1 MLLNYRIAL
10 RRLPS
15 SYKSNIGIFFLS
27 ALILVAVGC
36 SLEKQSG
43 FNRTMQ
49 NLTAHYNIL
58 FNANEIL
65 RLKQE
70 AYATSFTDA
79 YNEILNVYPDTTA
92 QTGTPDKDLED
103 AIVKA
108 NKIIS
113 IKEQSHYL
121 GDAYLVLGKARY
133 LEANY
138 FDAVEYFNYVTRS
151 FGKQANLKQE
161 ALVWKA
167 RGLMYLNQLPLAKQV
182 IDSAVQDIN
191 PKKNITADVYA
202 TKLQYD
208 IITQNYAEAEEMAK
222 LAIKYS
228 YISNLKLRWT
238 FILGQLQELNLK
250 PADAYESYTRIVK
263 SNASFEMA
271 FNANLNRIRI
281 RDNQNGV
288 KVNKIDLLRALLK
301 NSDNIDFY
309 DQIYY
314 QIGEQ
319 QFKAGEIDNALKSYK
334 KSVRV
339 STKNQNQKG
348 LSYLRIADINFKNKA
363 DYANARLYYD
373 STLNNLSI
381 NYPGYQLIRKKADNL
396 QILTRLLETIS
407 REDTLQMLA
416 SLDEKAR
423 DAKIDEMVARKTRQ
437 QQQAAIEANA
447 GAANNGAM
455 SNSFDRNNNSS
466 AQNNRTSG
474 STFYFYNNGAVSQGY
489 NDFKRLWG
497 NRKLEDNWRR
507 SRRSNTG
514 IPTANTGIGSQ
525 VNDPDAPVGSV
536 AYNSN
541 NVSAGTYRQDLVKN
555 LPLTPAL
562 LQQSNFRI
570 YNAYFEMANFYR
582 DVLED
587 KKEAIATY
595 ETLLAR
601 FPQSSDKPS
610 IYYNLYRLYADI
622 DAAKSTD
629 YKNRL
634 LKEYPE
640 SVFAKVILDPDY
652 ARKMADVDAEFNGF
666 YNQVYDLYSQKQYT
680 QVIEKANDLL
690 NKYPNNRYAAQ
701 LYYLKALAAGH
712 MEKLPP
718 FQADL
723 QLIAAK
729 YPQDKLIAPLVNQH
743 LAYIDSN
750 KTEIAARPVVLF
762 NDDPN
767 EIPFTPPVAYQKQTE
782 YRPPY
787 TPSAQNV
794 TPQER
799 LPERDTRLIAGAKT
813 SAPQIQQAT
822 TQQPKQLALA
832 QIPLPQHKMPD
843 TSRDIVAQPA
853 PKQKD
858 SIVATPVAA
867 INKAPAVNYIF
878 SKHDSTNYYF
888 VINVASGT
896 TNLASTRFGV
906 GQFNRTRY
914 TRSEVIHHVKSVGD
928 NNQLIYVGRFYTL
941 DDAKDYARTIVPLLP
956 DIMKV
961 PRDKYSFFIIT
972 KENLDKLATQSILDS
987 YFDYYQK
994 FY

>member
-1 MLLNYRIAL
+1 L
-10 RRLPS
+10 RRLLP
-15 SYKSNIGIFFLS
+15 SYKSNIGIFLLS
-27 ALILVAVGC
+27 ALILVAAGC

-70 AYATSFTDA
+70 SYAASFPDA
-79 YNEILNVYPDTTA
+79 YSELLNVYPDTTV
-92 QTGTPDKDLED
+92 QTGTPDKDLEE

-121 GDAYLVLGKARY
+121 GDAYLVLGKSRY
-133 LEANY
+133 LQANY

-167 RGLMYLNQLPLAKQV
+167 RGLMYLNQLPLAKLV

-191 PKKNITADVYA
+191 PKKNVTADVYA

-250 PADAYESYTRIVK
+250 PGDAYESYTRIVK

-288 KVNKIDLLRALLK
+288 KANKIDLLRALLK
-301 NSDNIDFY
+301 NSDNIDFF
-309 DQIYY
+309 DQVYY

-363 DYANARLYYD
+363 DYVSARLYYD
-373 STLNNLSI
+373 STLNNLSL
-381 NYPGYQLIRKKADNL
+381 NYPGYQIIRKKADNL

-416 SLDEKAR
+416 ALDEKTR
-423 DAKIDEMVARKTRQ
+423 DARIDEMVARKTRQ
-437 QQQAAIEANA
+437 QQQAALAASA
-447 GAANNGAM
+447 GAASANNGVM

-466 AQNNRTSG
+466 SSNKNSG
-474 STFYFYNNGAVSQGY
+474 STFYFYNSSAVSQGY

-514 IPTANTGIGSQ
+514 IPTTTTGIGSQ
-525 VNDPDAPVGSV
+525 VTDPDAPVGSA
-536 AYNSN
+536 AYNTT
-541 NVSAGTYRQDLVKN
+541 NVSAGTFRQDIVKN

-610 IYYNLYRLYADI
+610 IYYNLYRLYADL
-622 DAAKSTD
+622 DAAKSND
-629 YKNRL
+629 YKNKL

-652 ARKMADVDAEFNGF
+652 ARKLADVDAEFNGF
-666 YNQVYDLYSQKQYT
+666 YNQVYDQYAQRQYT

-701 LYYLKALAAGH
+701 LYYLKAIAAGH
-712 MEKLPP
+712 MEKLAP

-723 QLIAAK
+723 QLIASK

-750 KTEIAARPVVLF
+750 KAEIAARPVVLF

-794 TPQER
+794 TPQQR
-799 LPERDTRLIAGAKT
+799 LPERDTREIAGAKT
-813 SAPQIQQAT
+813 SVPQIQQVA
-822 TQQPKQLALA
+822 TQQPKQLATI
-832 QIPLPQHKMPD
+832 QIPLPQHKMSD
-843 TSRDIVAQPA
+843 TSRDISAQPV
-853 PKQKD
+853 PKQID
-858 SIVATPVAA
+858 TVAA
-867 INKAPAVNYIF
+867 VRPAVISNAPAVNYIF
-878 SKHDSTNYYF
+878 SKRDSSNYYF

-906 GQFNRTRY
+906 GQFNRSY
-914 TRSEVIHHVKSVGD
+914 
-928 NNQLIYVGRFYTL
+928 
-941 DDAKDYARTIVPLLP
+941 P
-956 DIMKV
+956 
-961 PRDKYSFFIIT
+961 PRK
-972 KENLDKLATQSILDS
+972 NHW
-987 YFDYYQK
+987 
-994 FY
+994 

>member
-1 MLLNYRIAL
+1 M
-10 RRLPS
+10 RRLSS
-15 SYKSNIGIFFLS
+15 SYKSNTGIFFLF
-27 ALILVAVGC
+27 AVILVAAGC

-70 AYATSFTDA
+70 SYAASFPDA
-79 YNEILNVYPDTTA
+79 YSELLNVYPDTTA
-92 QTGTPDKDLED
+92 QTGTPDKDLEE

-138 FDAVEYFNYVTRS
+138 FDAVEYCNYVTRS

-167 RGLMYLNQLPLAKQV
+167 RGLMYLNQLPLAKLV
-182 IDSAVQDIN
+182 IDSAIQDIN
-191 PKKNITADVYA
+191 PKKNVTADVYA

-208 IITQNYAEAEEMAK
+208 ILTQNYTEAEEMAK

-228 YISNLKLRWT
+228 YVSNFKLRWI

-288 KVNKIDLLRALLK
+288 RASKIDLLRALLK
-301 NSDNIDFY
+301 NEDNTDFY

-363 DYANARLYYD
+363 DYVNARLYYD

-381 NYPGYQLIRKKADNL
+381 NYPGYQIIRKKADNL

-416 SLDEKAR
+416 ALDDKTR
-423 DAKIDEMVARKTRQ
+423 DARIDEMVARKTRQ
-437 QQQAAIEANA
+437 QQQAALEAT
-447 GAANNGAM
+447 GAAANVNNGTM
-455 SNSFDRNNNSS
+455 PNTFDRNSNSPS
-466 AQNNRTSG
+466 SNKNSG
-474 STFYFYNNGAVSQGY
+474 STFYFYNNSAVSQGY

-536 AYNSN
+536 AYNST
-541 NVSAGTYRQDLVKN
+541 NVSAGTFRQDLVKN

-562 LQQSNFRI
+562 LQQSNFKI

-595 ETLLAR
+595 ETLLTR
-601 FPQSSDKPS
+601 FPQSNDKPS
-610 IYYNLYRLYADI
+610 VYYNLYRLNVDI
-622 DAAKSTD
+622 DAVKSND

-652 ARKMADVDAEFNGF
+652 ARKLADVDAEFNGF
-666 YNQVYDLYSQKQYT
+666 YNEVYDQYAQKQYAK
-680 QVIEKANDLL
+680 VIEKANDLL
-690 NKYPNNRYAAQ
+690 NKYPDNRYAAQ
-701 LYYLKALAAGH
+701 LYYLKAIAAGH

-750 KTEIAARPVVLF
+750 KAEIAARPVVLL

-767 EIPFTPPVAYQKQTE
+767 EVPFTPPVAYQKQTE

-787 TPSAQNV
+787 TPPAQNV

-799 LPERDTRLIAGAKT
+799 LPERDTRIIAGAKT
-813 SAPQIQQAT
+813 SAPQIQQAAI
-822 TQQPKQLALA
+822 QQPKQLATG
-832 QIPLPQHKMPD
+832 QIPLPQHQMPD
-843 TSRDIVAQPA
+843 TSRDLATQPA

-858 SIVATPVAA
+858 TVATIHPAA
-867 INKAPAVNYIF
+867 INNTTAVNYIF
-878 SKHDSTNYYF
+878 SKRDSSNYYF
-888 VINVASGT
+888 VINVSSGT

-914 TRSEVIHHVKSVGD
+914 TRSEVIHHVKSVGE
-928 NNQLIYVGRFYTL
+928 NNQLIYVGRFYSL
-941 DDAKDYARTIVPLLP
+941 ADAKDYARTIVPLLP

-961 PRDKYSFFIIT
+961 PKDKYSIFIIT

>member
-1 MLLNYRIAL
+1 MLLNHRIAL
-10 RRLPS
+10 RRLTPS
-15 SYKSNIGIFFLS
+15 YISKTGFFLLS
-27 ALILVAVGC
+27 ALILVAAGC

-70 AYATSFTDA
+70 SYATSFPDA
-79 YNEILNVYPDTTA
+79 YNELLNVYPDTTA
-92 QTGTPDKDLED
+92 QTGTADKELEE

-108 NKIIS
+108 NKIIN

-121 GDAYLVLGKARY
+121 GDAYLVMGKARY

-167 RGLMYLNQLPLAKQV
+167 RGLMHLNELSLAKLV

-191 PKKNITADVYA
+191 PKKKITADVYA

-208 IITQNYAEAEEMAK
+208 IITQNYAEAEEMARF
-222 LAIKYS
+222 AIKYS
-228 YISNLKLRWT
+228 YINTNKLRWT

-250 PADAYESYTRIVK
+250 AGDAYESYTRIVK
-263 SNASFEMA
+263 SNSSFEMA

-288 KVNKIDLLRALLK
+288 KVNKIDLLRSLLK
-301 NSDNIDFY
+301 NEDNTDFY
-309 DQIYY
+309 DQVYY

-363 DYANARLYYD
+363 NYASAKLYYD
-373 STLNNLSI
+373 STLNNLSL

-416 SLDEKAR
+416 ALDEKTR
-423 DAKIDEMVARKTRQ
+423 DARIDAMVALKTKQ
-437 QQQAAIEANA
+437 QQQAAIDANA
-447 GAANNGAM
+447 GAANNGTM
-455 SNSFDRNNNSS
+455 TNSFNNNSS
-466 AQNNRTSG
+466 AQNNRNSG
-474 STFYFYNNGAVSQGY
+474 STFYFYNNSAVSQGY

-514 IPTANTGIGSQ
+514 IPNTGLSAD
-525 VNDPDAPVGSV
+525 VNDPDAPAGSV
-536 AYNSN
+536 AYNST

-562 LQQSNFRI
+562 LQQSNFRV

-587 KKEAIATY
+587 KKEAIAAY
-595 ETLLAR
+595 EALLAR

-622 DAAKSTD
+622 DPAKSTD

-634 LKEYPE
+634 LKDYPG

-652 ARKMADVDAEFNGF
+652 ARKLADVNAEFNGF
-666 YNQVYDLYSQKQYT
+666 YNEVYDMYAQKQYQ
-680 QVIEKANDLL
+680 QVIDKADDLMK
-690 NKYPNNRYAAQ
+690 KYPDNRYSAQ
-701 LYYLKALAAGH
+701 LYYLKAIAAGH
-712 MEKLPP
+712 MEKLAP
-718 FQADL
+718 FQTDL

-729 YPQDKLIAPLVNQH
+729 FPQDKLIAPLVNQH

-750 KTEIAARPVVLF
+750 RAEIAARPVVLF

-767 EIPFTPPVAYQKQTE
+767 EIPFTPPVAYQKRTE

-787 TPSAQNV
+787 TLSSQNI
-794 TPQER
+794 TPEQR
-799 LPERDTRLIAGAKT
+799 LPERDTRVIAGAKT
-813 SAPQIQQAT
+813 TGRQIQQAI
-822 TQQPKQLALA
+822 TQQPKQLAIN
-832 QIPLPQHKMPD
+832 QIPLPQHKVPD
-843 TSRDIVAQPA
+843 NSANDITAQAP

-858 SIVATPVAA
+858 TVAA
-867 INKAPAVNYIF
+867 LHPSAINNASAVNYIF
-878 SKHDSTNYYF
+878 SKRDSSNYYF
-888 VINVASGT
+888 VINVASST
-896 TNLASTRFGV
+896 TNLASTRFGI

-914 TRSEVIHHVKSVGD
+914 TRSDVMHHVKNVGGD
-928 NNQLIYVGRFYTL
+928 NQLIYVGRFYNL
-941 DDAKDYARTIVPLLP
+941 ADAKDYARTIIPLLP

-961 PRDKYSFFIIT
+961 PKDKYSFFIIT
-972 KENLDKLATQSILDS
+972 KENLDKLATQSTLDS

>member
-1 MLLNYRIAL
+1 M
-10 RRLPS
+10 RRLSS
-15 SYKSNIGIFFLS
+15 SYKSNISIFLLS
-27 ALILVAVGC
+27 ALVLVAAGC

-70 AYATSFTDA
+70 SYAASFPDA
-79 YNEILNVYPDTTA
+79 YSELLNVYPDTTV

-121 GDAYLVLGKARY
+121 GDAYLVLGKSRY
-133 LEANY
+133 LQANY
-138 FDAVEYFNYVTRS
+138 FDAVEYCNYVTRS

-167 RGLMYLNQLPLAKQV
+167 RGLMYLNQLSLAKLV

-191 PKKNITADVYA
+191 PKKNVTADVYA

-208 IITQNYAEAEEMAK
+208 ILTQNYAEAEEMAK

-228 YISNLKLRWT
+228 YISNLKLRWI

-288 KVNKIDLLRALLK
+288 KASKIDLLRALLK
-301 NSDNIDFY
+301 NEDNTDFY

-319 QFKAGEIDNALKSYK
+319 QFKAGEIDNALKSHK

-363 DYANARLYYD
+363 DYASARLYYD

-381 NYPGYQLIRKKADNL
+381 NYPGYRIIRKKADNL

-416 SLDEKAR
+416 ALDEKTR
-423 DAKIDEMVARKTRQ
+423 DARIDEMVARKTRQ
-437 QQQAAIEANA
+437 QQQAALEAGT
-447 GAANNGAM
+447 GAAANVNNGAM
-455 SNSFDRNNNSS
+455 PTTFDRNNNSS
-466 AQNNRTSG
+466 SPNKNSG
-474 STFYFYNNGAVSQGY
+474 STFYFYNNSAVSQGY

-514 IPTANTGIGSQ
+514 VPTAAVGMDSQ
-525 VNDPDAPVGSV
+525 VNDPDAPVGSA
-536 AYNSN
+536 AYNTA
-541 NVSAGTYRQDLVKN
+541 NVSAGAFRQDLVKN

-587 KKEAIATY
+587 KKEAITSY
-595 ETLLAR
+595 ETLLTR

-610 IYYNLYRLYADI
+610 VYYNLYRLYADI
-622 DAAKSTD
+622 DVAKSND

-640 SVFAKVILDPDY
+640 SIFAKVILDPDY
-652 ARKMADVDAEFNGF
+652 ARKLADVDAEFNGF
-666 YNQVYDLYSQKQYT
+666 YNEVYDQYAQKQYT
-680 QVIEKANDLL
+680 KVIEKANGLL
-690 NKYPNNRYAAQ
+690 NKYPDNRYAAQ
-701 LYYLKALAAGH
+701 LYYLKAIAAGH

-750 KTEIAARPVVLF
+750 KAEIAARPVVLF

-799 LPERDTRLIAGAKT
+799 LPERDTRVIAGAKT
-813 SAPQIQQAT
+813 SAPQIQQAI
-822 TQQPKQLALA
+822 TQQPKQLAA
-832 QIPLPQHKMPD
+832 GQIPLPQHQMPD
-843 TSRDIVAQPA
+843 TSRDIATQPA
-853 PKQKD
+853 PKQTD
-858 SIVATPVAA
+858 TVAA
-867 INKAPAVNYIF
+867 VHTAAISNTPAVNYIF
-878 SKHDSTNYYF
+878 SKRDSSNYYF
-888 VINVASGT
+888 VINVSSGT

-914 TRSEVIHHVKSVGD
+914 TRSEVIHHVKSVGE
-928 NNQLIYVGRFYTL
+928 NNQLIYVGRFYSL
-941 DDAKDYARTIVPLLP
+941 ADAKDYARTIVPLLP

-961 PRDKYSFFIIT
+961 PKDKYSFFIIT

>member
-167 RGLMYLNQLPLAKQV
+167 RGLMYLNQLPLAKAV

-228 YISNLKLRWT
+228 YISNLKLRWI

-281 RDNQNGV
+281 RNGV
-288 KVNKIDLLRALLK
+288 KVNKIDLLRTLLK

-373 STLNNLSI
+373 STLNNLSV

-416 SLDEKAR
+416 ALDEKSR

-466 AQNNRTSG
+466 AQNNRNSG
-474 STFYFYNNGAVSQGY
+474 STFYFYNNSAVSQGY

-582 DVLED
+582 DILED

-622 DAAKSTD
+622 DAVKSTD

-666 YNQVYDLYSQKQYT
+666 YNGVYDLYSQKQYT

-723 QLIAAK
+723 QLIASK
-729 YPQDKLIAPLVNQH
+729 YPQDKLIAPLVSQH

-750 KTEIAARPVVLF
+750 KAEIAARPVVLF

-787 TPSAQNV
+787 TPSTQNI

-799 LPERDTRLIAGAKT
+799 LPERDTRVIAGAKT
-813 SAPQIQQAT
+813 SAPQIQQAAP
-822 TQQPKQLALA
+822 QQPKQLALA

-843 TSRDIVAQPA
+843 TSRDIAAQPA

-858 SIVATPVAA
+858 SIATAPAAA
-867 INKAPAVNYIF
+867 IAKAPAVNYIF

-914 TRSEVIHHVKSVGD
+914 TRSEVIHHVKTVGD

>member
-1 MLLNYRIAL
+1 MLLNHRIAL
-10 RRLPS
+10 RRLSS
-15 SYKSNIGIFFLS
+15 SYISNIGIFLLS
-27 ALILVAVGC
+27 ALILGAAGC

-70 AYATSFTDA
+70 SYAASFPDA
-79 YNEILNVYPDTTA
+79 YSELLNVYPDTTV
-92 QTGTPDKDLED
+92 QTGTPDKDLEE

-121 GDAYLVLGKARY
+121 GDAYLVLGKSRY

-167 RGLMYLNQLPLAKQV
+167 RGLMYLNQLPLAKLV
-182 IDSAVQDIN
+182 IDSTLQDIN
-191 PKKNITADVYA
+191 PKKNVTADVYA

-222 LAIKYS
+222 QAIKYS
-228 YISNLKLRWT
+228 YINNLKLRWT

-250 PADAYESYTRIVK
+250 AGDAYESYTRVVK

-281 RDNQNGV
+281 RDNQNDV
-288 KVNKIDLLRALLK
+288 KANKIDLLRALLK
-301 NSDNIDFY
+301 NSDNTDFY

-363 DYANARLYYD
+363 DYASAKLYYD
-373 STLNNLSI
+373 STLNNLSL

-416 SLDEKAR
+416 ALDEKTR
-423 DAKIDEMVARKTRQ
+423 DAHIDEMVARKTRQ

-447 GAANNGAM
+447 GAANNGTM

-466 AQNNRTSG
+466 AQNNKNSG
-474 STFYFYNNGAVSQGY
+474 STFYFYNNSAVSQGY

-536 AYNSN
+536 AYNTT

-595 ETLLAR
+595 EALLAR

-652 ARKMADVDAEFNGF
+652 ARKLADVDAEFNGF
-666 YNQVYDLYSQKQYT
+666 YNQVYDLYAQKQYT
-680 QVIEKANDLL
+680 QVIDKANDLL

-701 LYYLKALAAGH
+701 LYYLKAIAAGH

-723 QLIAAK
+723 QLIASK

-750 KTEIAARPVVLF
+750 KAEIAARPVVLF

-787 TPSAQNV
+787 TPSSQNI
-794 TPQER
+794 TPQQR
-799 LPERDTRLIAGAKT
+799 LPERDTRVIAGAKT
-813 SAPQIQQAT
+813 SAPQIQQAA
-822 TQQPKQLALA
+822 TQQPKQLAIA

-843 TSRDIVAQPA
+843 TSRDLAAQPV

-858 SIVATPVAA
+858 TVAGVSHAA
-867 INKAPAVNYIF
+867 IGNTPAVNYIF
-878 SKHDSTNYYF
+878 SKLDSSNYYF
-888 VINVASGT
+888 VINVSSGT

-928 NNQLIYVGRFYTL
+928 NNQLIYVGRFYSL
-941 DDAKDYARTIVPLLP
+941 ADAKDYARTIIPLLP

>member
-1 MLLNYRIAL
+1 M
-10 RRLPS
+10 RRLSS
-15 SYKSNIGIFFLS
+15 SYKSNTRFFFLF
-27 ALILVAVGC
+27 AVILIAAGC

-70 AYATSFTDA
+70 SYAASFPDA
-79 YNEILNVYPDTTA
+79 YSELLNVYPDTTA
-92 QTGTPDKDLED
+92 QTGTPDKNLEE

-121 GDAYLVLGKARY
+121 GDAYLVLGKSRY

-138 FDAVEYFNYVTRS
+138 FDAVEYCNYVTRS

-167 RGLMYLNQLPLAKQV
+167 RGLMYLNQLPLAKLV
-182 IDSAVQDIN
+182 IDSAIQDIN
-191 PKKNITADVYA
+191 PKKNVTADVYA
-202 TKLQYD
+202 SKLQYD
-208 IITQNYAEAEEMAK
+208 ILTQNYAEAEEMAK

-228 YISNLKLRWT
+228 YISNLKLRWI

-288 KVNKIDLLRALLK
+288 KASKIDLLRALLK
-301 NSDNIDFY
+301 NEDNTDFF

-348 LSYLRIADINFKNKA
+348 LSYLRIADIDFKNKA
-363 DYANARLYYD
+363 DYLNARLYYD

-381 NYPGYQLIRKKADNL
+381 NYPGYQIIRKKADNL

-416 SLDEKAR
+416 ALDDKTR
-423 DAKIDEMVARKTRQ
+423 DARIDEMVARKTRQ
-437 QQQAAIEANA
+437 QQQAALEAT
-447 GAANNGAM
+447 GAAANVNNGTM
-455 SNSFDRNNNSS
+455 PNTFDRNNNSPS
-466 AQNNRTSG
+466 SNKNSG
-474 STFYFYNNGAVSQGY
+474 STFYFYNNSAVSQGY

-514 IPTANTGIGSQ
+514 IPTANTGISSQ
-525 VNDPDAPVGSV
+525 VNDPDAPVGSA
-536 AYNSN
+536 AYNTA

-562 LQQSNFRI
+562 LQQSNFRV

-601 FPQSSDKPS
+601 FPQSNDKPS
-610 IYYNLYRLYADI
+610 VYYNLYRLYADI
-622 DAAKSTD
+622 DAAKSND

-652 ARKMADVDAEFNGF
+652 ARKLADVDAVFNGF
-666 YNQVYDLYSQKQYT
+666 YNEVYDQYAQKQYAK
-680 QVIEKANDLL
+680 VIEKANDLL
-690 NKYPNNRYAAQ
+690 NKYPDNRYAAQ
-701 LYYLKALAAGH
+701 LYYLKAIAAGH

-750 KTEIAARPVVLF
+750 KAEIAARPVVLF

-787 TPSAQNV
+787 TPSAQNI

-799 LPERDTRLIAGAKT
+799 LPERDTRIIAGAKT
-813 SAPQIQQAT
+813 SAPQIQQAAI
-822 TQQPKQLALA
+822 QQPKQLAVG
-832 QIPLPQHKMPD
+832 QIPLPQHQMPD
-843 TSRDIVAQPA
+843 TSRDIATQPA

-858 SIVATPVAA
+858 TVATVHPAA
-867 INKAPAVNYIF
+867 INNTPAVNYIF
-878 SKHDSTNYYF
+878 SKRDSSNYYF
-888 VINVASGT
+888 VINVSSGT

-914 TRSEVIHHVKSVGD
+914 TRSEVIHHVKSVGE
-928 NNQLIYVGRFYTL
+928 NNQLIYVGRFYSL
-941 DDAKDYARTIVPLLP
+941 ADAKDYARTIVPLLP

-961 PRDKYSFFIIT
+961 PKDKYSIFIIT

>member
-1 MLLNYRIAL
+1 M
-10 RRLPS
+10 RRLSS
-15 SYKSNIGIFFLS
+15 SYKSNTSIFFLF
-27 ALILVAVGC
+27 AVILIAAGC

-65 RLKQE
+65 RHKQE
-70 AYATSFTDA
+70 SYATSFPDA
-79 YNEILNVYPDTTA
+79 YSEILNVYPDTTV
-92 QTGTPDKDLED
+92 QTGTPDKDLEE

-121 GDAYLVLGKARY
+121 GDAYLVLGKSRY

-161 ALVWKA
+161 ALVWKT
-167 RGLMYLNQLPLAKQV
+167 RGLIYLNQLPLAKLV

-208 IITQNYAEAEEMAK
+208 IIIQNYAEAEEMAK

-288 KVNKIDLLRALLK
+288 KVSKIDLLRALLK

-339 STKNQNQKG
+339 STKNQKG

-363 DYANARLYYD
+363 DYVSARLYYD

-416 SLDEKAR
+416 TLDEKAR

-437 QQQAAIEANA
+437 QQQAALEAST
-447 GAANNGAM
+447 GAAANANNGTM
-455 SNSFDRNNNSS
+455 SNAFDRNNNSS
-466 AQNNRTSG
+466 SSNKNSG
-474 STFYFYNNGAVSQGY
+474 STFYFYNNSAVSQGY

-507 SRRSNTG
+507 SRRSNTS
-514 IPTANTGIGSQ
+514 IPTASAGIGGSQ
-525 VNDPDAPVGSV
+525 VNDPDAPVGSA
-536 AYNSN
+536 AYNTT
-541 NVSAGTYRQDLVKN
+541 NVSAGTFRQDLVKN

-562 LQQSNFRI
+562 LQQSNFKI

-595 ETLLAR
+595 ETLLTR

-622 DAAKSTD
+622 DATKSND

-640 SVFAKVILDPDY
+640 SIFAKVILDPDY

-690 NKYPNNRYAAQ
+690 NKYPDSRYAAQ
-701 LYYLKALAAGH
+701 LYYLKTIAAGH

-787 TPSAQNV
+787 TPSAQSV
-794 TPQER
+794 TPQQR
-799 LPERDTRLIAGAKT
+799 LPERDTRVIAAAKT
-813 SAPQIQQAT
+813 SATQIQQAA
-822 TQQPKQLALA
+822 TQLPKQLALT
-832 QIPLPQHKMPD
+832 QIALPQHKMPD
-843 TSRDIVAQPA
+843 TSRDISAQPV
-853 PKQKD
+853 PKQID
-858 SIVATPVAA
+858 SIASAPAAA
-867 INKAPAVNYIF
+867 INKTPVVNYIF
-878 SKHDSTNYYF
+878 GKRDSTNYYF
-888 VINVASGT
+888 VINVSSGT

-928 NNQLIYVGRFYTL
+928 NNQLIYVGRFYSL
-941 DDAKDYARTIVPLLP
+941 ADAKDYARTIVPLLP

-961 PRDKYSFFIIT
+961 PKDKYSFFIIT

>member
-1 MLLNYRIAL
+1 M
-10 RRLPS
+10 RRLSS
-15 SYKSNIGIFFLS
+15 SYKPNTSIFFLF
-27 ALILVAVGC
+27 AVILIAAGC

-70 AYATSFTDA
+70 SYATSFPDA
-79 YNEILNVYPDTTA
+79 YSEILNVYPDTTV
-92 QTGTPDKDLED
+92 QTGTPDKDLEE

-121 GDAYLVLGKARY
+121 GDAYLVLGKSRY

-138 FDAVEYFNYVTRS
+138 FDAVEYCNYVTRS

-167 RGLMYLNQLPLAKQV
+167 RGLMYLNQLPLAKLV
-182 IDSAVQDIN
+182 IDSAIQDIN
-191 PKKNITADVYA
+191 PKKNVTADVYA

-208 IITQNYAEAEEMAK
+208 ILTQNYAEAEEMAK

-228 YISNLKLRWT
+228 YVSNLKLRWI

-250 PADAYESYTRIVK
+250 PANAYESYTRIVK

-288 KVNKIDLLRALLK
+288 KASKIDLLRALLK
-301 NSDNIDFY
+301 NEDNTDFY

-319 QFKAGEIDNALKSYK
+319 QFKAGETDNALKSYK

-348 LSYLRIADINFKNKA
+348 LSYLRIADIDFKNKA
-363 DYANARLYYD
+363 DYVNARLYYD

-381 NYPGYQLIRKKADNL
+381 NYPGYQIIRKKADNL

-416 SLDEKAR
+416 ALEDKTR
-423 DAKIDEMVARKTRQ
+423 DARIDEMVARKTRQ
-437 QQQAAIEANA
+437 QQQAALEAT
-447 GAANNGAM
+447 GAVANVNNGTM
-455 SNSFDRNNNSS
+455 PNTFDRNNNSPS
-466 AQNNRTSG
+466 SNKNSG
-474 STFYFYNNGAVSQGY
+474 STFYFYNNSAVSQGY

-536 AYNSN
+536 AYNST
-541 NVSAGTYRQDLVKN
+541 NVSAGTFRQDLVKN

-562 LQQSNFRI
+562 LQQSNFKI

-595 ETLLAR
+595 ETLLTR
-601 FPQSSDKPS
+601 FPQSNDKPS
-610 IYYNLYRLYADI
+610 VYYNLYRLNVDI
-622 DAAKSTD
+622 DAVKSND

-652 ARKMADVDAEFNGF
+652 ARKLADVDAEFNGF
-666 YNQVYDLYSQKQYT
+666 YNEVYDQYAQKQYAK
-680 QVIEKANDLL
+680 VIEKANDLL
-690 NKYPNNRYAAQ
+690 NKYPDNRYAAQ
-701 LYYLKALAAGH
+701 LYYLKAIAAGH

-750 KTEIAARPVVLF
+750 KAEIAARPVVLF

-767 EIPFTPPVAYQKQTE
+767 EIPFTPPVAYKKQTE

-787 TPSAQNV
+787 TPPAQNV

-799 LPERDTRLIAGAKT
+799 LPERDTRIIAGAKT
-813 SAPQIQQAT
+813 SAPQIQQAAI
-822 TQQPKQLALA
+822 QQPKQLAA
-832 QIPLPQHKMPD
+832 GQIPLPQHQMPD
-843 TSRDIVAQPA
+843 TSRDLATQPA
-853 PKQKD
+853 LKQKD
-858 SIVATPVAA
+858 TVATVHQAA
-867 INKAPAVNYIF
+867 INNTPAVNYIF
-878 SKHDSTNYYF
+878 SKRDSSNYYF
-888 VINVASGT
+888 VINVSSGT

-914 TRSEVIHHVKSVGD
+914 TRSEVIHHVKSVGE
-928 NNQLIYVGRFYTL
+928 NNQLIYVGRFYSL
-941 DDAKDYARTIVPLLP
+941 ADAKDYARTIVPLLP

-961 PRDKYSFFIIT
+961 PKDKYSIFIIT

>member
-1 MLLNYRIAL
+1 M
-10 RRLPS
+10 RRLSS
-15 SYKSNIGIFFLS
+15 SYKSNTYFFFLF
-27 ALILVAVGC
+27 AVILIAAGC

-70 AYATSFTDA
+70 SYAASFPDA
-79 YNEILNVYPDTTA
+79 YSELLNVYPDTTA
-92 QTGTPDKDLED
+92 QTGTPDKDLEE

-121 GDAYLVLGKARY
+121 GDAYLVLGKSRY

-138 FDAVEYFNYVTRS
+138 FDAVEYCNYVTRS
-151 FGKQANLKQE
+151 FGKQTNLKQE

-167 RGLMYLNQLPLAKQV
+167 RGLMYLNQLPLAKLV
-182 IDSAVQDIN
+182 IDSAIQDIN
-191 PKKNITADVYA
+191 PKKNVTADVYA

-208 IITQNYAEAEEMAK
+208 ILTQNYAEAEEMAK

-228 YISNLKLRWT
+228 YVSNLKLRWI

-288 KVNKIDLLRALLK
+288 KASKIDLLRALLK
-301 NSDNIDFY
+301 NEDNTDFY

-363 DYANARLYYD
+363 DYVNARLYYD
-373 STLNNLSI
+373 STLNNLST

-416 SLDEKAR
+416 ALDEKAR
-423 DAKIDEMVARKTRQ
+423 DTHIDEMVARKTRQ
-437 QQQAAIEANA
+437 QQQAALEAT
-447 GAANNGAM
+447 GAAANVNNGTM
-455 SNSFDRNNNSS
+455 PNTLDRNSNSPSS
-466 AQNNRTSG
+466 NKNSG
-474 STFYFYNNGAVSQGY
+474 STFYFYNNSAVSQGY

-536 AYNSN
+536 AYNST
-541 NVSAGTYRQDLVKN
+541 NVSAGTFRQDLVKN

-562 LQQSNFRI
+562 LQQSNFKI

-595 ETLLAR
+595 ETLLSR

-622 DAAKSTD
+622 DATKSND

-634 LKEYPE
+634 LKEYSE

-652 ARKMADVDAEFNGF
+652 ARKLADVDAVFNGF
-666 YNQVYDLYSQKQYT
+666 YNEVYDQYAQKQYAK
-680 QVIEKANDLL
+680 VIEKANDLL
-690 NKYPNNRYAAQ
+690 NKYPDNRYAAQ
-701 LYYLKALAAGH
+701 LYYLKAIAAGH

-723 QLIAAK
+723 QLIAAT

-750 KTEIAARPVVLF
+750 KAEIAARPVVLF

-799 LPERDTRLIAGAKT
+799 LPQRDTHIIAGAKT
-813 SAPQIQQAT
+813 SAPQIQQAAI
-822 TQQPKQLALA
+822 QQPKQLAVG
-832 QIPLPQHKMPD
+832 QIPLPQHQMPD
-843 TSRDIVAQPA
+843 TSRDIATQPA

-858 SIVATPVAA
+858 TVATVQPVAL
-867 INKAPAVNYIF
+867 NNAPAVNYIF
-878 SKHDSTNYYF
+878 SKRDSSNYYF
-888 VINVASGT
+888 VINVSSGT

-914 TRSEVIHHVKSVGD
+914 TRSEVIHHVKSVGE
-928 NNQLIYVGRFYTL
+928 NNQLIYVGRFYSL
-941 DDAKDYARTIVPLLP
+941 ADAKDYARTIVPLLP

-961 PRDKYSFFIIT
+961 PKDKYSIFIIT

>member
-1 MLLNYRIAL
+1 L
-10 RRLPS
+10 RRLSP
-15 SYKSNIGIFFLS
+15 SYKSNIGIFLLS
-27 ALILVAVGC
+27 ALILVAAGC

-70 AYATSFTDA
+70 SYAASFPDA
-79 YNEILNVYPDTTA
+79 YSELLNVYPDTIA
-92 QTGTPDKDLED
+92 QTGTPDKDLEE

-121 GDAYLVLGKARY
+121 GDAYLVLGKSRY
-133 LEANY
+133 LQANY

-167 RGLMYLNQLPLAKQV
+167 RGLMYLNQLPLAKLV

-191 PKKNITADVYA
+191 PKKNVTADVYA

-250 PADAYESYTRIVK
+250 PGDAYESYTRIVK

-288 KVNKIDLLRALLK
+288 KANKIDLLRALLK
-301 NSDNIDFY
+301 NSDNTDFF
-309 DQIYY
+309 DQVYY

-363 DYANARLYYD
+363 DYVSARLYYD
-373 STLNNLSI
+373 STLNNLSL
-381 NYPGYQLIRKKADNL
+381 NYPGYQIIRKKADNL

-416 SLDEKAR
+416 ALDEKTR
-423 DAKIDEMVARKTRQ
+423 DARIDEMVARKTRQ
-437 QQQAAIEANA
+437 QQQAALAASA
-447 GAANNGAM
+447 GAASANNGVM

-466 AQNNRTSG
+466 SSNKNSG
-474 STFYFYNNGAVSQGY
+474 STFYFYNSSAVSQGY

-514 IPTANTGIGSQ
+514 IPTTTTGIGSQ
-525 VNDPDAPVGSV
+525 VTDPDAPVGSA
-536 AYNSN
+536 AYNTT
-541 NVSAGTYRQDLVKN
+541 NVSAGTFRQDIVKN

-622 DAAKSTD
+622 DAAKSND

-652 ARKMADVDAEFNGF
+652 ARKLADVDAEFNGF
-666 YNQVYDLYSQKQYT
+666 YNQVYDQYAQRQYT

-701 LYYLKALAAGH
+701 LYYLKAIAAGH
-712 MEKLPP
+712 MEKLAP

-750 KTEIAARPVVLF
+750 KAEIAARPVVLF

-794 TPQER
+794 TPQQR
-799 LPERDTRLIAGAKT
+799 LPERDTREIAGAKT
-813 SAPQIQQAT
+813 SAPQIQQAA
-822 TQQPKQLALA
+822 TQQPKQLATI
-832 QIPLPQHKMPD
+832 QIPLPQHKIPD
-843 TSRDIVAQPA
+843 TSRDISAQPV
-853 PKQKD
+853 PKQID
-858 SIVATPVAA
+858 TVAA
-867 INKAPAVNYIF
+867 VRPAVISNAPAVNYIF
-878 SKHDSTNYYF
+878 SKRDSSNYYF

-914 TRSEVIHHVKSVGD
+914 TRSEVIHHVKTIGD
-928 NNQLIYVGRFYTL
+928 NNQLIYVGRFYSL
-941 DDAKDYARTIVPLLP
+941 ADAKDYARTIIPLLP

>member
-1 MLLNYRIAL
+1 M
-10 RRLPS
+10 RRLSS
-15 SYKSNIGIFFLS
+15 SYKPNTSIFFLF
-27 ALILVAVGC
+27 AVILIAAGC

-70 AYATSFTDA
+70 SYATSFPDA
-79 YNEILNVYPDTTA
+79 YSEILNVYPDTTV
-92 QTGTPDKDLED
+92 QTGTPDKDLEE

-121 GDAYLVLGKARY
+121 GDAYLVLGKSRY

-138 FDAVEYFNYVTRS
+138 FDAVEYCNYVTRS

-167 RGLMYLNQLPLAKQV
+167 RGLMYLNQLPLAKLV
-182 IDSAVQDIN
+182 IDSAIQDIN
-191 PKKNITADVYA
+191 PKKNVTADVYA
-202 TKLQYD
+202 SKLQYD
-208 IITQNYAEAEEMAK
+208 ILTQNYAEAEEMAK

-228 YISNLKLRWT
+228 YVSNLKLRWI

-250 PADAYESYTRIVK
+250 PANAYESYTRIVK

-288 KVNKIDLLRALLK
+288 KVSKIDLLRALLK
-301 NSDNIDFY
+301 NEDNTDFY

-319 QFKAGEIDNALKSYK
+319 QFKAGETDNALKSYK

-363 DYANARLYYD
+363 DYVSARLYYD
-373 STLNNLSI
+373 STLTNLSI

-416 SLDEKAR
+416 ALDDKTR
-423 DAKIDEMVARKTRQ
+423 DARIDEMVARKTRQ
-437 QQQAAIEANA
+437 QQQAALEAP
-447 GAANNGAM
+447 GAAANVNNGTM
-455 SNSFDRNNNSS
+455 PNTFDRNSNSPS
-466 AQNNRTSG
+466 SNKNSG
-474 STFYFYNNGAVSQGY
+474 STFYFYNNSAVSQGY

-536 AYNSN
+536 AYNST
-541 NVSAGTYRQDLVKN
+541 NVSAGTFRQDLVKN
-555 LPLTPAL
+555 LPLTPPL
-562 LQQSNFRI
+562 LQQSNFKI

-595 ETLLAR
+595 ETLLSR

-622 DAAKSTD
+622 DATKSND
-629 YKNRL
+629 YKTRL

-652 ARKMADVDAEFNGF
+652 ARKLADVDAVFNGF
-666 YNQVYDLYSQKQYT
+666 YNEVYDQYAQKQYAK
-680 QVIEKANDLL
+680 VIEKANDLL
-690 NKYPNNRYAAQ
+690 NKYPDNRYAAQ
-701 LYYLKALAAGH
+701 LYYLKAIAAGH
-712 MEKLPP
+712 MEKLLP

-750 KTEIAARPVVLF
+750 KAEIAARPVVLF

-767 EIPFTPPVAYQKQTE
+767 EVPFTPPVAYQKQTE

-799 LPERDTRLIAGAKT
+799 LPERDTRIIAGAKT
-813 SAPQIQQAT
+813 STPQIQQAAI
-822 TQQPKQLALA
+822 QQPKQLAVG
-832 QIPLPQHKMPD
+832 QIPLPQHQMPD
-843 TSRDIVAQPA
+843 TSRDIVTQPA

-858 SIVATPVAA
+858 TVATVHPPA
-867 INKAPAVNYIF
+867 INNTPAVNYIF
-878 SKHDSTNYYF
+878 SKRDSSNYYF
-888 VINVASGT
+888 VINVSSGT

-914 TRSEVIHHVKSVGD
+914 TRSEVIHHVKSVGE
-928 NNQLIYVGRFYTL
+928 NNQLIYVGRFYSL
-941 DDAKDYARTIVPLLP
+941 ADAKDYARTIVPLLP

-961 PRDKYSFFIIT
+961 PKDKYSIFIIT

>member
-1 MLLNYRIAL
+1 M
-10 RRLPS
+10 RRLSS
-15 SYKSNIGIFFLS
+15 SYKPNTSIFFLF
-27 ALILVAVGC
+27 AVILIAAGC

-70 AYATSFTDA
+70 SYATSFPDA
-79 YNEILNVYPDTTA
+79 YSEILNVYPDTTV
-92 QTGTPDKDLED
+92 QTGTPDKDLEE

-121 GDAYLVLGKARY
+121 GDAYLVLGKSRY

-138 FDAVEYFNYVTRS
+138 FDAVEYCNYVTRS

-167 RGLMYLNQLPLAKQV
+167 RGLMYLNQLPLAKLV
-182 IDSAVQDIN
+182 IDSAIQDIN
-191 PKKNITADVYA
+191 PKKNVTADVYA

-208 IITQNYAEAEEMAK
+208 ILTQNYAEAEEMAK

-228 YISNLKLRWT
+228 YISNLKLRWI

-288 KVNKIDLLRALLK
+288 KVSKIDLLRALLK
-301 NSDNIDFY
+301 NEDNTDFY

-319 QFKAGEIDNALKSYK
+319 QFKAGETDNALKSYK

-363 DYANARLYYD
+363 DYVSARLYYD
-373 STLNNLSI
+373 STLTNLSI

-416 SLDEKAR
+416 ALDDKTR
-423 DAKIDEMVARKTRQ
+423 DARIDEMVARKTRQ
-437 QQQAAIEANA
+437 QQQAALEAT
-447 GAANNGAM
+447 GAAANVNNGTM
-455 SNSFDRNNNSS
+455 PNTFDRNSNSPS
-466 AQNNRTSG
+466 SNKNSG
-474 STFYFYNNGAVSQGY
+474 STFYFYNNSAVSQGY

-536 AYNSN
+536 AYNST
-541 NVSAGTYRQDLVKN
+541 NVSAGTFRQDLVKN
-555 LPLTPAL
+555 LPLTPPL
-562 LQQSNFRI
+562 LQQSNFKI
-570 YNAYFEMANFYR
+570 HNAYFEMANFYR

-595 ETLLAR
+595 ETLLSR

-622 DAAKSTD
+622 DATKSND
-629 YKNRL
+629 YKTRL

-652 ARKMADVDAEFNGF
+652 ARKLADVDAVFNGF
-666 YNQVYDLYSQKQYT
+666 YNEVYDQYAQKQYAK
-680 QVIEKANDLL
+680 VIEKANDLL
-690 NKYPNNRYAAQ
+690 NKYPDNRYAAQ
-701 LYYLKALAAGH
+701 LYYLKAIAAGH
-712 MEKLPP
+712 MEKLLP

-750 KTEIAARPVVLF
+750 KAEIAARPVVLF

-767 EIPFTPPVAYQKQTE
+767 EVPFTPPVAYQKQTE

-787 TPSAQNV
+787 TPQAQNV

-799 LPERDTRLIAGAKT
+799 LPERDTRIIAGAKT
-813 SAPQIQQAT
+813 STPQIQQAAI
-822 TQQPKQLALA
+822 QQPKQLAVG
-832 QIPLPQHKMPD
+832 QIPLPQHQMPD
-843 TSRDIVAQPA
+843 TSRDIVTQPA

-858 SIVATPVAA
+858 TVATVHPAA
-867 INKAPAVNYIF
+867 INNTTAVNYIF
-878 SKHDSTNYYF
+878 SKRDSSNYYF
-888 VINVASGT
+888 VINVSSGT

-914 TRSEVIHHVKSVGD
+914 TRSEVIHHVKSVGE
-928 NNQLIYVGRFYTL
+928 NNQLIYVGRFYSL
-941 DDAKDYARTIVPLLP
+941 ADAKDYARTIVPLLP

-961 PRDKYSFFIIT
+961 PKDKYSIFIIT

>member
-1 MLLNYRIAL
+1 M
-10 RRLPS
+10 RRLLLP
-15 SYKSNIGIFFLS
+15 YKSNIGIFLLS
-27 ALILVAVGC
+27 ALILVAAGC

-70 AYATSFTDA
+70 SYATSFPDA
-79 YNEILNVYPDTTA
+79 YSELLNVYPDTTA
-92 QTGTPDKDLED
+92 QTGTPDKDLEE
-103 AIVKA
+103 AIIKA

-121 GDAYLVLGKARY
+121 GDAYLVLGKSRY
-133 LEANY
+133 LQANY

-161 ALVWKA
+161 ALVWKT
-167 RGLMYLNQLPLAKQV
+167 RGLMYLNQLPLAKLV
-182 IDSAVQDIN
+182 IDSAVKDIN

-250 PADAYESYTRIVK
+250 PDDAYESYTRIVK

-281 RDNQNGV
+281 HDNQNGV
-288 KVNKIDLLRALLK
+288 KANKIDLLRALLK
-301 NSDNIDFY
+301 NSDNTDFF
-309 DQIYY
+309 DQVYY
-314 QIGEQ
+314 QIAEQ

-363 DYANARLYYD
+363 DYASAKLYYD
-373 STLNNLSI
+373 STLNNLSL
-381 NYPGYQLIRKKADNL
+381 NYPGYQIIRKKADNL

-416 SLDEKAR
+416 ALDEKTR
-423 DAKIDEMVARKTRQ
+423 DARIDEMVARKTRL
-437 QQQAAIEANA
+437 QQQAALAASA
-447 GAANNGAM
+447 GAASANNGVM
-455 SNSFDRNNNSS
+455 SNGFDRNNNSS
-466 AQNNRTSG
+466 SSNKNSG
-474 STFYFYNNGAVSQGY
+474 NTFYFYNSSAVSQGY

-536 AYNSN
+536 AYNST
-541 NVSAGTYRQDLVKN
+541 NVSAGTYRQDIVKN

-582 DVLED
+582 DVLGD

-622 DAAKSTD
+622 DATKSND

-652 ARKMADVDAEFNGF
+652 ARKLADVDAEFNGF
-666 YNQVYDLYSQKQYT
+666 YNQVYDLYAQRQYT
-680 QVIEKANDLL
+680 QVIDKANDLL
-690 NKYPNNRYAAQ
+690 NKYPSNRYAAQ
-701 LYYLKALAAGH
+701 LYYLKAIAAGH
-712 MEKLPP
+712 MEKLAP

-723 QLIAAK
+723 QLIASK

-750 KTEIAARPVVLF
+750 KAEIAARPVVLF

-787 TPSAQNV
+787 TPTAQNV
-794 TPQER
+794 TPQQR
-799 LPERDTRLIAGAKT
+799 LPERDTREIAGAKT
-813 SAPQIQQAT
+813 SAPQIQQAV
-822 TQQPKQLALA
+822 TQQPKQLATI

-843 TSRDIVAQPA
+843 TSRDISAQPV
-853 PKQKD
+853 PKQID
-858 SIVATPVAA
+858 TVAA
-867 INKAPAVNYIF
+867 VRPAVISNAPAVNYIF
-878 SKHDSTNYYF
+878 SKRDSSNYYF

-914 TRSEVIHHVKSVGD
+914 TRSEVIHHVKSIGD
-928 NNQLIYVGRFYTL
+928 NNQLIYVGRFNSL
-941 DDAKDYARTIVPLLP
+941 ADAKDYARTIIPLLP

>member
-1 MLLNYRIAL
+1 
-10 RRLPS
+10 
-15 SYKSNIGIFFLS
+15 
-27 ALILVAVGC
+27 
-36 SLEKQSG
+36 
-43 FNRTMQ
+43 
-49 NLTAHYNIL
+49 
-58 FNANEIL
+58 
-65 RLKQE
+65 
-70 AYATSFTDA
+70 
-79 YNEILNVYPDTTA
+79 
-92 QTGTPDKDLED
+92 
-103 AIVKA
+103 
-108 NKIIS
+108 
-113 IKEQSHYL
+113 
-121 GDAYLVLGKARY
+121 
-133 LEANY
+133 
-138 FDAVEYFNYVTRS
+138 
-151 FGKQANLKQE
+151 
-161 ALVWKA
+161 
-167 RGLMYLNQLPLAKQV
+167 
-182 IDSAVQDIN
+182 
-191 PKKNITADVYA
+191 
-202 TKLQYD
+202 
-208 IITQNYAEAEEMAK
+208 MAK

-228 YISNLKLRWT
+228 YISNLKLRWI
-238 FILGQLQELNLK
+238 FILGQLQEVNLK

-288 KVNKIDLLRALLK
+288 KASKIDLLRALLK
-301 NSDNIDFY
+301 NEDNADFY

-334 KSVRV
+334 QSVRV

-373 STLNNLSI
+373 STLNNLST

-416 SLDEKAR
+416 ALDEKAR
-423 DAKIDEMVARKTRQ
+423 DAHIDEMVARKTRQ
-437 QQQAAIEANA
+437 QQQAALETT
-447 GAANNGAM
+447 GAAANVNNGTM
-455 SNSFDRNNNSS
+455 SNTLDRNNNSS
-466 AQNNRTSG
+466 SSNKNSG
-474 STFYFYNNGAVSQGY
+474 STFYFYNNSAISQGY

-497 NRKLEDNWRR
+497 NRKLDDNWRR

-525 VNDPDAPVGSV
+525 VNDPDAPVGSA
-536 AYNSN
+536 AYNTA
-541 NVSAGTYRQDLVKN
+541 NVSAGTFRQDLVKN

-562 LQQSNFRI
+562 LQQSNFRV

-601 FPQSSDKPS
+601 FPQSNDKPS
-610 IYYNLYRLYADI
+610 VYYNLYRLYADI
-622 DAAKSTD
+622 DAAKSND

-652 ARKMADVDAEFNGF
+652 ARKLADVDAVFNGF
-666 YNQVYDLYSQKQYT
+666 YNEVYDQYAQKQYAK
-680 QVIEKANDLL
+680 VIEKANDLL
-690 NKYPNNRYAAQ
+690 NKYPDNRYAAQ
-701 LYYLKALAAGH
+701 LYYLKAIAAGH

-750 KTEIAARPVVLF
+750 KVEIAARPVVLF

-799 LPERDTRLIAGAKT
+799 LPERDTRIIAGAKT
-813 SAPQIQQAT
+813 SAPQIQQAAI
-822 TQQPKQLALA
+822 QQPKQLAVG
-832 QIPLPQHKMPD
+832 QIPLPQHQMPD
-843 TSRDIVAQPA
+843 TSRDIATQQA

-858 SIVATPVAA
+858 TVATVHPAA
-867 INKAPAVNYIF
+867 INNTPAVNYIF
-878 SKHDSTNYYF
+878 SKRDSSNYYF
-888 VINVASGT
+888 VINVSSGT

-914 TRSEVIHHVKSVGD
+914 TRSEVIHHVKSVGE
-928 NNQLIYVGRFYTL
+928 NNQLIYVGRFYSL
-941 DDAKDYARTIVPLLP
+941 ADAKDYARTIVPLLP

-961 PRDKYSFFIIT
+961 PKDKYSIFIIT

>member
-1 MLLNYRIAL
+1 
-10 RRLPS
+10 
-15 SYKSNIGIFFLS
+15 
-27 ALILVAVGC
+27 
-36 SLEKQSG
+36 
-43 FNRTMQ
+43 MQ

-70 AYATSFTDA
+70 SYAASFPDA
-79 YNEILNVYPDTTA
+79 YSELLNVYPDTTA
-92 QTGTPDKDLED
+92 QTGTPDKDLEE

-121 GDAYLVLGKARY
+121 GDAYLVLGKSRY

-138 FDAVEYFNYVTRS
+138 FDAVEYCNYVTRS

-167 RGLMYLNQLPLAKQV
+167 RGLMYLNQLPLAKLV
-182 IDSAVQDIN
+182 IDSAIQDIN

-208 IITQNYAEAEEMAK
+208 ILTQNYAEAQEMAK

-228 YISNLKLRWT
+228 YISNLKLRWI
-238 FILGQLQELNLK
+238 FILGQLQEVNLK

-288 KVNKIDLLRALLK
+288 KASKIDLLRALLK
-301 NSDNIDFY
+301 NEDNADFY

-334 KSVRV
+334 QSVRV

-373 STLNNLSI
+373 STLNNLST

-416 SLDEKAR
+416 ALDEKAR
-423 DAKIDEMVARKTRQ
+423 DAHIDEMVARKTRQ
-437 QQQAAIEANA
+437 QQQAALETT
-447 GAANNGAM
+447 GAAANVNNGTM
-455 SNSFDRNNNSS
+455 SNTLDRNNNSS
-466 AQNNRTSG
+466 SSNKNSG
-474 STFYFYNNGAVSQGY
+474 STFYFYNNSAISQGY

-497 NRKLEDNWRR
+497 NRKLDDNWRR

-525 VNDPDAPVGSV
+525 VNDPDAPVGSA
-536 AYNSN
+536 AYNTA
-541 NVSAGTYRQDLVKN
+541 NVSAGTFRQDLVKN

-562 LQQSNFRI
+562 LQQSNFRV

-601 FPQSSDKPS
+601 FPQSNDKPS
-610 IYYNLYRLYADI
+610 VYYNLYRLYADI
-622 DAAKSTD
+622 DAAKSND

-652 ARKMADVDAEFNGF
+652 ARKLADVDAVFNGF
-666 YNQVYDLYSQKQYT
+666 YNEVYDQYAQKQYAK
-680 QVIEKANDLL
+680 VIEKANDLL
-690 NKYPNNRYAAQ
+690 NKYPDNRYAAQ
-701 LYYLKALAAGH
+701 LYYLKAIAAGH

-750 KTEIAARPVVLF
+750 KVEIAARPVVLF

-799 LPERDTRLIAGAKT
+799 LPERDTRIIAGAKT
-813 SAPQIQQAT
+813 SAPQIQQAAI
-822 TQQPKQLALA
+822 QQPKQLAVG
-832 QIPLPQHKMPD
+832 QIPLPQHQMPD
-843 TSRDIVAQPA
+843 TSRDIATQQA

-858 SIVATPVAA
+858 TVATVHPAA
-867 INKAPAVNYIF
+867 INNTPAVNYIF
-878 SKHDSTNYYF
+878 SKRDSSNYYF
-888 VINVASGT
+888 VINVSSGT

-914 TRSEVIHHVKSVGD
+914 TRSEVIHHVKSVGE
-928 NNQLIYVGRFYTL
+928 NNQLIYVGRFYSL
-941 DDAKDYARTIVPLLP
+941 ADAKDYARTIVPLLP

-961 PRDKYSFFIIT
+961 PKDKYSIFIIT

>member
-1 MLLNYRIAL
+1 M
-10 RRLPS
+10 RRLSP
-15 SYKSNIGIFFLS
+15 SYKSNTGIFLLS
-27 ALILVAVGC
+27 ALILVAAGC

-70 AYATSFTDA
+70 SYAASFADA
-79 YNEILNVYPDTTA
+79 YSELLNVYPDTTV
-92 QTGTPDKDLED
+92 QTGTPDKDLEE

-121 GDAYLVLGKARY
+121 GDAYLVLGKSRY

-167 RGLMYLNQLPLAKQV
+167 RGLMYLNQLPLAKLV

-202 TKLQYD
+202 AKLQYD
-208 IITQNYAEAEEMAK
+208 ILTQNYAEAEDMAK

-250 PADAYESYTRIVK
+250 PGDAYESYTRIVK

-288 KVNKIDLLRALLK
+288 KANKIDLLRALLK
-301 NSDNIDFY
+301 NSDNIDFF

-314 QIGEQ
+314 QVGEQ

-363 DYANARLYYD
+363 DYASARLYYD
-373 STLNNLSI
+373 STLNNLSL

-416 SLDEKAR
+416 ALDEKIR
-423 DAKIDEMVARKTRQ
+423 DAHIDEMVARKTRQ
-437 QQQAAIEANA
+437 QQQAALEASA
-447 GAANNGAM
+447 GAAGASNGVM

-466 AQNNRTSG
+466 SSNKNSG
-474 STFYFYNNGAVSQGY
+474 STFYFYNSSAVSQGY
-489 NDFKRLWG
+489 NDFKRLWE

-514 IPTANTGIGSQ
+514 IPTTTTGIGSQ
-525 VNDPDAPVGSV
+525 VTDPDAPVGSA
-536 AYNSN
+536 AYNTT
-541 NVSAGTYRQDLVKN
+541 NVSAGTFRQDIVKN

-595 ETLLAR
+595 EALLTR
-601 FPQSSDKPS
+601 FSQSSDKPS

-622 DAAKSTD
+622 DVAKSND

-652 ARKMADVDAEFNGF
+652 ARKLADVDAEFNGF
-666 YNQVYDLYSQKQYT
+666 YNQVYDLYAQRQYT
-680 QVIEKANDLL
+680 QVIDKANDLL
-690 NKYPNNRYAAQ
+690 NKYPDNRYAAQ
-701 LYYLKALAAGH
+701 LYYLKTIAAGH
-712 MEKLPP
+712 MERLAP

-787 TPSAQNV
+787 TPSAQNI
-794 TPQER
+794 TPQQR
-799 LPERDTRLIAGAKT
+799 LPERDPREIAGAKT
-813 SAPQIQQAT
+813 SATQIQQAA
-822 TQQPKQLALA
+822 TQQPKQLATI

-843 TSRDIVAQPA
+843 TSRDIAAQPV
-853 PKQKD
+853 PKQID
-858 SIVATPVAA
+858 TAAAVRPAA
-867 INKAPAVNYIF
+867 ISNAPAVNYIF
-878 SKHDSTNYYF
+878 SKRDSSNYYF

-914 TRSEVIHHVKSVGD
+914 TRSEVIHHVKSIGD
-928 NNQLIYVGRFYTL
+928 NNQLIYVGRFYSL
-941 DDAKDYARTIVPLLP
+941 ADAKDYARTIVPLLP

-961 PRDKYSFFIIT
+961 PRDKYIFFIIT
-972 KENLDKLATQSILDS
+972 KENLDKLATQTILDS

>member
-1 MLLNYRIAL
+1 MLLNHRIAL

-70 AYATSFTDA
+70 AYATSFIDA

-92 QTGTPDKDLED
+92 QNGTPDKDLED

-222 LAIKYS
+222 LTIKYS
-228 YISNLKLRWT
+228 YISNLKLRWI

-381 NYPGYQLIRKKADNL
+381 NYPGYHLIRKKADNL

-416 SLDEKAR
+416 ALDEKTR

-474 STFYFYNNGAVSQGY
+474 STFYFYNNSAVSQGY

-507 SRRSNTG
+507 SMRSNTG

-622 DAAKSTD
+622 DAVKSTD

-640 SVFAKVILDPDY
+640 SVFTKVILDPDY

-723 QLIAAK
+723 QLIASK
-729 YPQDKLIAPLVNQH
+729 YPQDKLIAPLVSQH

-750 KTEIAARPVVLF
+750 KAEIAARPVVLF

-799 LPERDTRLIAGAKT
+799 LPERDTRVIAGAKT
-813 SAPQIQQAT
+813 SAPQIQQAS
-822 TQQPKQLALA
+822 TQQPKQLALT
-832 QIPLPQHKMPD
+832 QIQLPQHKMPD
-843 TSRDIVAQPA
+843 TSRDIAAQPA

-858 SIVATPVAA
+858 SIGTAPAA
-867 INKAPAVNYIF
+867 VITKAPVVNYIF

-914 TRSEVIHHVKSVGD
+914 TRSEVIHHVKTVGD

>member
-1 MLLNYRIAL
+1 M
-10 RRLPS
+10 RRLSS
-15 SYKSNIGIFFLS
+15 SYKSNTHFFFLF
-27 ALILVAVGC
+27 AVILVAAGC

-70 AYATSFTDA
+70 SYAASFPDA
-79 YNEILNVYPDTTA
+79 YSELLNVYPDTTA
-92 QTGTPDKDLED
+92 QTGTPDKDLEE

-121 GDAYLVLGKARY
+121 GDAYLVLGKSRY

-138 FDAVEYFNYVTRS
+138 FDAVEYCNYVTRS

-167 RGLMYLNQLPLAKQV
+167 RGLMYLNQLPLAKLV
-182 IDSAVQDIN
+182 IDSAIQDIN

-208 IITQNYAEAEEMAK
+208 ILTQNYAEAQEMAK

-228 YISNLKLRWT
+228 YISNLKLRWI
-238 FILGQLQELNLK
+238 FILGQLQEVNLK

-288 KVNKIDLLRALLK
+288 KASKIDLLRALLK
-301 NSDNIDFY
+301 NEDNADFY

-334 KSVRV
+334 QSVRV

-373 STLNNLSI
+373 STLNNLST

-416 SLDEKAR
+416 ALDEKAR
-423 DAKIDEMVARKTRQ
+423 DAHIDEMVARKTRQ
-437 QQQAAIEANA
+437 QQQAALETT
-447 GAANNGAM
+447 GAAANVNNGTM
-455 SNSFDRNNNSS
+455 SNTLDRNNNSS
-466 AQNNRTSG
+466 SSNKNSG
-474 STFYFYNNGAVSQGY
+474 STFYFYNNSAISQGY

-497 NRKLEDNWRR
+497 NRKLDDNWRR

-525 VNDPDAPVGSV
+525 VNDPDAPVGSA
-536 AYNSN
+536 AYNTA
-541 NVSAGTYRQDLVKN
+541 NVSAGTFRQDLVKN

-562 LQQSNFRI
+562 LQQSNFRV

-601 FPQSSDKPS
+601 FPQSNDKPS
-610 IYYNLYRLYADI
+610 VYYNLYRLYADI
-622 DAAKSTD
+622 DAAKSND

-652 ARKMADVDAEFNGF
+652 ARKLADVDAVFNGF
-666 YNQVYDLYSQKQYT
+666 YNEVYDQYAQKQYAK
-680 QVIEKANDLL
+680 VIEKANDLL
-690 NKYPNNRYAAQ
+690 NKYPDNRYAAQ
-701 LYYLKALAAGH
+701 LYYLKAIAAGH

-750 KTEIAARPVVLF
+750 KVEIAARPVVLF

-799 LPERDTRLIAGAKT
+799 LPERDTRIIAGAKT
-813 SAPQIQQAT
+813 SAPQIQQAAI
-822 TQQPKQLALA
+822 QQPKQLAVG
-832 QIPLPQHKMPD
+832 QIPLPQHQMPD
-843 TSRDIVAQPA
+843 TSRDIATQQA

-858 SIVATPVAA
+858 TVATVHPAA
-867 INKAPAVNYIF
+867 INNTPAVNYIF
-878 SKHDSTNYYF
+878 SKRDSSNYYF
-888 VINVASGT
+888 VINVSSGT

-914 TRSEVIHHVKSVGD
+914 TRSEVIHHVKSVGE
-928 NNQLIYVGRFYTL
+928 NNQLIYVGRFYSL
-941 DDAKDYARTIVPLLP
+941 ADAKDYARTIVPLLP

-961 PRDKYSFFIIT
+961 PKDKYSIFIIT